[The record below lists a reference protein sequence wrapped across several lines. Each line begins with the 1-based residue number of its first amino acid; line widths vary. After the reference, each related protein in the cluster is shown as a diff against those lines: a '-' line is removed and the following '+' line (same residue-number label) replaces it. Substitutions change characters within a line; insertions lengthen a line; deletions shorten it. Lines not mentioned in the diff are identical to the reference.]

1 MGKTRLGLPPS
12 NHRSGRRSLVEL
24 TAAASRAVD
33 DGLFVT
39 SASQLAASADQPP
52 SLGQEAKTTSI
63 DATQAAAPSPVAGGE
78 APNVTESRKDELL
91 DTDSTAETFAE
102 IAKDYQ
108 NRAFEQMRANLESVL
123 KHAKGF
129 AEKGAASEATPIQGS
144 GLLEVLK
151 VVTEKFNAEALD
163 MVKANAITT
172 VEYARELAKTKTAAV
187 FIELSSAQAR
197 KQCELILK
205 QAGALKAAAQVI
217 TKSCDD
223 ESVE

>member
-12 NHRSGRRSLVEL
+12 IHRSARRSLVEL

-39 SASQLAASADQPP
+39 SASQLTASADQPP

-91 DTDSTAETFAE
+91 DTDSTAEMFAR

-108 NRAFEQMRANLESVL
+108 NRAFEQMRANLESTL
-123 KHAKGF
+123 KHAKDF
-129 AEKGAASEATPIQGS
+129 AEKGAASEATPKHGS
-144 GLLEVLK
+144 GSLNNLLEGLK
-151 VVTEKFNAEALD
+151 GVTEKFNAEALA

-172 VEYARELAKTKTAAV
+172 VEYARELAKTK
-187 FIELSSAQAR
+187 
-197 KQCELILK
+197 
-205 QAGALKAAAQVI
+205 
-217 TKSCDD
+217 
-223 ESVE
+223 

>member
-1 MGKTRLGLPPS
+1 
-12 NHRSGRRSLVEL
+12 VEL

-39 SASQLAASADQPP
+39 SASQLTAPAEQPP

-63 DATQAAAPSPVAGGE
+63 DATQAAAPSPVPGRE
-78 APNVTESRKDELL
+78 APNVTGPRKDELL
-91 DTDSTAETFAE
+91 DTDSTAEMFAE
-102 IAKDYQ
+102 IAKDCQ

-123 KHAKGF
+123 KHAKDF
-129 AEKGAASEATPIQGS
+129 AEKGAASEAIPKHGS

-151 VVTEKFNAEALD
+151 GVTEKFNAEALA

-172 VEYARELAKTKTAAV
+172 VEYARELAKTKTAAE

-205 QAGALKAAAQVI
+205 QADALNAATQVI
-217 TKSCDD
+217 TKSCGD